1 MGRRVSTYR
10 ADPKHGVAWITG
22 GSTGIGRSVARL
34 LASEGY
40 TVAVTVRPGDP
51 IDTLIAETQG
61 MAGRVLSFPSDVT
74 DGAGMA
80 NAVAAIEAQAG
91 PIVLA
96 IFNAGVYLPTTGDD
110 LRIDRFR
117 QSFEVNVFGVLN
129 GLVPVVDRMR
139 DRGRGQV
146 VLMGSISAYFGWPTT
161 AAYGAT
167 KAAVN
172 VIAQALK
179 FDFDKMNIRI
189 QVMNPGFIQTPL
201 TEKAQFS
208 KPAMMPVDKAAERIC
223 KAIRSGGFEATFPR
237 RLTWGMKLLSL
248 LPRPL
253 REAALRAHT
262 RWKAEPLVYPRR
274 STLD

>member
-1 MGRRVSTYR
+1 MSTYR

-34 LASEGY
+34 LARQGY
-40 TVAVTVRPGDP
+40 TVAVTVRPNDP

-74 DGAGMA
+74 DEAGMA

-96 IFNAGVYLPTTGDD
+96 IFNAGAYLPVTGDN
-110 LRIDRFR
+110 LRIDSFR
-117 QSFEVNVFGVLN
+117 QSFDVNVFGVLN
-129 GLVPVVDRMR
+129 GLLPVIERMR
-139 DRGRGQV
+139 DRGRGHV
-146 VLMGSISAYFGWPTT
+146 VFMGSISAYFGWPTT

-172 VIAQALK
+172 IIAQSLK
-179 FDFDKMNIRI
+179 FDFDKMNIRT
-189 QVMNPGFIQTPL
+189 QVMNPGFIDTPL

-208 KPAMMPVDKAAERIC
+208 MPAMMPVEKAAERIC
-223 KAIRSGGFEATFPR
+223 KAIRSGGFEVTFPR
-237 RLTWGMKLLSL
+237 RLTWGMKLLLL

-253 REAALRAHT
+253 RETALRAST
-262 RWKAEPLVYPRR
+262 RWKAEPLVYLRR
-274 STLD
+274 STFD